1 MSTTDPF
8 VGRVTELNDAPFR
21 DGDYVLYWMQRSQR
35 ASANHALEY
44 AVRIA
49 NDRELPVVVGFGLTA
64 DYPEASERAYRFMLE
79 GLAETAA
86 ALRERGVGFV
96 LRTGEP
102 AGVALDLGRDAAA
115 IVCDR
120 GYLAH
125 LREWR
130 YRVGHTASC
139 HVVEVESDLLVP
151 VEEASGKQEYAA
163 RTIRPKIHRRLGEF
177 LVPLPEEE
185 LRIRVRREP
194 RGEDP
199 ADVDGLLRKL
209 RPASTPGSVGGF
221 FSGGPDEAH
230 RRLERFMSERL
241 DDYEEKRSE
250 PGLDVSTGLSPYLH
264 FGQISSLEIALAVGA
279 ESFVAGLDAGNA
291 QMKNQP
297 GSVGMRTDSEQRASA
312 RDALLEELL
321 VRRGLAYN
329 YVWFARGYDR
339 YDALPQ
345 WARDTLADHADDPR
359 EFEYSDEELESAR
372 THDEH
377 WNNATR
383 EMLTTGYMHNYMRMY
398 WGKKVLEWT
407 ADPQHAFERLLALN
421 NRWFLDGRDAN
432 SYANVAWVFGL
443 HDRPWTERD
452 VFGKVRYMNANG
464 LRRKFDMDAY
474 GEKVRRLE
482 ESARG

>member
-1 MSTTDPF
+1 MSIPDPF
-8 VGRVTELNDAPFR
+8 ASRVTELNDAPLR

-49 NDRELPVVVGFGLTA
+49 NDRRLPVVVGFGLTA

-86 ALRERGVGFV
+86 TLRGRGVGFV
-96 LRTGEP
+96 LRLGEP
-102 AGVALDLGRDAAA
+102 PGVALDLGRDAAA

-130 YRVGHTASC
+130 YHVARTASC
-139 HVVEVESDLLVP
+139 RVVEVESDLVVP

-177 LVPLPEEE
+177 LVPLAEEE
-185 LRIRVRREP
+185 LRVRAEQEP
-194 RGEDP
+194 RGEDSS
-199 ADVDGLLRKL
+199 DVDGLLQKI
-209 RPASTPGSVGGF
+209 RPASTPGSVGEF
-221 FSGGPDEAH
+221 FSGGAREAH
-230 RRLERFMSERL
+230 RRLERFMSDRL

-279 ESFVAGLDAGNA
+279 QRFVAGLDSGSA

-297 GSVGMRTDSEQRASA
+297 GSVGMRTDSERRASA

-329 YVWFARGYDR
+329 YVWYAAGYDG

-345 WARDTLADHADDPR
+345 WARDTLADHAADPR
-359 EFEYSDEELESAR
+359 EYEYSDGQLESAE

-377 WNNATR
+377 WNNAMR
-383 EMLTTGYMHNYMRMY
+383 EMLTTGFMHNYLRMY

-407 ADPQHAFERLLALN
+407 ADPKRAFERLLALN

-432 SYANVAWVFGL
+432 SYANVGWVFGL

-464 LRRKFDMDAY
+464 LKRKFDMDAY
-474 GEKVRRLE
+474 AEKVRRLE